1 MRDPYKIILVGPGA
15 VGQAVLRE
23 IIRLPE
29 FELVGVL
36 GFSKPK
42 EGLDVG
48 ELLGVDPAGVRITRD
63 KQAILG
69 LEADCVIWSGYFPM
83 PHVAAS
89 MDELVLQFLASG
101 KNVVSSACYHY
112 PHAQTEAYLKKF
124 EDACAKGG
132 TSLHGTGENPGFWF
146 SRVAMTLTGLCND
159 VERIAVDE
167 YYDMAHTG
175 SQKMWNAAGYGVT
188 VEEAEKNTEFREAW
202 KQYYFFEELNLAS
215 ISLYGKPL
223 DGFEFDTEYHLAE
236 EGFEMSVAKGHH
248 FDMAFPA
255 GSVKAQTH
263 HFQGFVDGE
272 ARLHSKAKWYF
283 TREQSPFGD
292 KDCVWDIEIEGRPT
306 SVKASIALQASFK
319 DNLFYRPGDDTNPEY
334 YATAVTL
341 VQAVPVV
348 CGHEPGIV
356 YPTIFANC
364 APDLR
369 LLEARRSIVDCGNA
383 R

>member
-36 GFSKPK
+36 GFSKRK
-42 EGLDVG
+42 AGRDVG
-48 ELLGVDPAGVRITRD
+48 ELLGGDAIGISVTTDQ
-63 KQAILG
+63 QAIADLD
-69 LEADCVIWSGYFPM
+69 ADCLIWCGYFPM
-83 PHVAAS
+83 PHVAEK
-89 MDELVLQFLASG
+89 MNKFVIEMLESG
-101 KNVVSSACYHY
+101 KNVVSPVCYHY
-112 PHAQTEAYLKKF
+112 PHAQGEAYVQPF
-124 EDACAKGG
+124 EEACRKGNS
-132 TSLHGTGENPGFWF
+132 SLHGTGENPGFWL

-159 VERIAVDE
+159 VESIEVE
-167 YYDMAHTG
+167 EFYDMAHTG
-175 SQKMWNAAGYGVT
+175 SQKMWNAAGYGVS
-188 VEEAEKNTEFREAW
+188 VEEAEKNVAFREAW

-215 ISLYGKPL
+215 MSLYGKSL
-223 DGFEFDTEYHLAE
+223 DKFEFNTEYHLSE
-236 EGFEMSVAKGHH
+236 TGFEMSVANGHQ
-248 FDMAFPA
+248 FDMVFPA
-255 GSVKAQTH
+255 GTVKAQTH

-272 ARLHSKAKWYF
+272 PRLSSKAKWYF

-292 KDCVWDIEIEGRPT
+292 KDCVWDIEIEGKPT

-319 DNLFYRPGDDTNPEY
+319 ENLFYRPGDDTNPEY

-341 VQAVPVV
+341 VQAVPIV

-356 YPTIFANC
+356 YPSTFASC

-369 LLEARRSIVDCGNA
+369 LLENRKSIVGP
-383 R
+383 